1 MEKKL
6 RVSVRYIT
14 IMRDGLPHLEAC
26 RGESQPFYEVEVQQ
40 DTVRDGSYL
49 NRGEKSVIEGNG
61 NK

>member
-1 MEKKL
+1 
-6 RVSVRYIT
+6 
-14 IMRDGLPHLEAC
+14 MRDGLPHLEAC